1 MKTFLLFTAGGPM
14 VIITSHRAVTDTA
27 VLDKL
32 ADKGIE
38 KFIAYELPVE
48 VAAERYGFHFDNV
61 RQDLHETDAL
71 RVLDYNG
78 SRIFALF
85 FLSELGRP
93 VMHEGA
99 LAAAG
104 H

>member
-14 VIITSHRAVTDTA
+14 VIITSRQAVTDTA

-32 ADKGIE
+32 ADKGLE

-48 VAAERYGFHFDNV
+48 AVARRYGFHFDNV
-61 RQDLHETDAL
+61 RQDLHESDAL

-85 FLSELGRP
+85 RLSELGHAI
-93 VMHEGA
+93 MHEGA
-99 LAAAG
+99 PVAAAP
-104 H
+104 